1 MRISDWSSDVC
12 SSDLLTREGGD
23 DAFHRRAVD
32 AGAREGAVEVDDV
45 EVRGARIGEKARL
58 RRRIVA
64 IDGGARHI
72 ALGEPHHLP
81 AFEVDRGKD
90 GQGGIYGRHARN
102 LSSVARP

>member
-12 SSDLLTREGGD
+12 SSDLLHLTREGGD

-81 AFEVDRGKD
+81 AFEDDRGKG
-90 GQGGIYGRHARN
+90 GQGGIYRYERTRIN
-102 LSSVARP
+102 SRY